1 MSNPRAPRTEDED
14 FPVRRP
20 SPFARFLTG
29 LMAFS
34 AGVFICGAC
43 GS

>member
-1 MSNPRAPRTEDED
+1 MPQSRAQSADNAYEARG
-14 FPVRRP
+14 
-20 SPFARFLTG
+20 SSALSRFLTG
-29 LMAFS
+29 LLAFS